1 MTDAEKIALVEAMT
15 DETNVTT
22 ISAFLSMAG
31 EAICH
36 YCDPYGT
43 VDQQNIIAKYGS
55 AQAKLAS
62 YFLNKRGA
70 DGQTSHSEN
79 GISRSYE
86 SGDIPP
92 SIMRE
97 ITPFCGVVS

>member
-1 MTDAEKIALVEAMT
+1 MTDVEKNALVKAMT
-15 DETNVTT
+15 DEADDSV
-22 ISAFLSMAG
+22 ISAFLAMAG

-36 YCDPYGT
+36 YCDPFET
-43 VDQQNIIAKYGS
+43 IEAADILAKYGS
-55 AQAKLAS
+55 AQCKLAA
-62 YFLNKRGA
+62 YYLNKRGA

-97 ITPFCGVVS
+97 ITPICGVVS

>member
-1 MTDAEKIALVEAMT
+1 MTDADKIQLVKAMS
-15 DETNVTT
+15 DETDDAV

-31 EAICH
+31 DAIIN
-36 YCDPYGT
+36 YVDPYRT
-43 VDQQNIIAKYGS
+43 TDRDELLDKYGGI
-55 AQAKLAS
+55 QAKAAS

-86 SGDIPP
+86 SGDLPA
-92 SIMRE
+92 SLLRE
-97 ITPFCGVVS
+97 ITPFCGAVR